1 MRTLFYRPN
10 DYIRLL
16 SHGLKM
22 TKAKKNYYVLKIEA
36 QNQ

>member
-1 MRTLFYRPN
+1 MWTLYYRPN
-10 DYIRLL
+10 DYIRL
-16 SHGLKM
+16 SIHGLKM